1 MFFSTLSVRIE
12 LQYLPSLEY
21 FACLLKYGEVEIE
34 AHEYFVKQTYRNRC
48 HILTAN
54 GLDTLVI
61 PVLHSGGKM
70 PIREVKID
78 YSQSWVKRHW
88 GAIVAAYGK
97 APYFE
102 YFGSDFERIFQRKT
116 TFLFDL
122 NWELLT
128 ICLKLLRL
136 NPTIRLS
143 NVYNNEVENGHI
155 DALSQIH
162 PKKSHRHNNFYQSV
176 VYQQNFGSEFVPN
189 LSVID
194 LLMCQGAEAT
204 PILKRS
210 LNVN

>member
-1 MFFSTLSVRIE
+1 MSARIE

-21 FACLLKYGEVEIE
+21 FACLVKYGEAEIE
-34 AHEYFVKQTYRNRC
+34 AYEHFQKQTYRNRC

-54 GLDTLVI
+54 GLDTLIVPI
-61 PVLHSGGKM
+61 IHSAQKM

-88 GAIVAAYGK
+88 GAITAAYAK

-102 YFGSDFERIFQRKT
+102 YFGQDFEQVYQKKPVY
-116 TFLFDL
+116 LFDL

-128 ICLKLLRL
+128 ICLRLLRL
-136 NPTIRLS
+136 KPTIRLTETYQS
-143 NVYNNEVENGHI
+143 TVATGHY
-155 DALSQIH
+155 DALSVIH
-162 PKKSHRHNNFYQSV
+162 PKKAYGHNNLYNPV

-194 LLMCQGAEAT
+194 LLMCQGAEAGN
-204 PILKRS
+204 ILKCS
-210 LNVN
+210 AIVY

>member
-1 MFFSTLSVRIE
+1 
-12 LQYLPSLEY
+12 LPSVEY
-21 FACLLKYGEVEIE
+21 FACLLKYSKVAIE
-34 AHEYFVKQTYRNRC
+34 AREHFVKQTYRSRC

-54 GLDTLVI
+54 GVDTLIV
-61 PVLHSGGKM
+61 PVVHSSPKM
-70 PIREVKID
+70 PIRDVKID

-102 YFGSDFERIFQRKT
+102 YFADDFDRVYQKKP

-136 NPTIRLS
+136 KPTIRLTEA
-143 NVYNNEVENGHI
+143 YETTLKEDQF
-155 DALSQIH
+155 DALSVIH
-162 PKKSHRHNNFYQSV
+162 PKKDAGHNNLYVPV
-176 VYQQNFGSEFVPN
+176 VYQQNFGVKFVPN

-204 PILKRS
+204 NILKKS
-210 LNVN
+210 IFVD